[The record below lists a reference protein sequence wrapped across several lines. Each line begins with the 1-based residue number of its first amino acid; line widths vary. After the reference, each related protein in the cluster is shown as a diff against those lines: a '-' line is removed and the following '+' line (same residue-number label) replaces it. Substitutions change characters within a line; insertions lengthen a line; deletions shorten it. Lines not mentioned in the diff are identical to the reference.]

1 MKKKYSLKREFLLDN
16 SLYKNITGFCVN
28 LKLIKLTMKKLLLIT
43 LFLTSLNIFSQE
55 DYMESSLVKLNQQV
69 PEFSFT
75 NKDGKTIKLSDYKGK
90 VILINFFATWCG
102 PCMKEMPF
110 IQKDLWEKLKNNDK
124 FIILSFGRDHSQEEV
139 NKFIETKKFTFP
151 IFADKGKSIYNLFAT
166 KYIPRNYLIDS
177 NGTVIYASTGFTTD
191 DFAKLVNQIDVLLK
205 N

>member
-1 MKKKYSLKREFLLDN
+1 
-16 SLYKNITGFCVN
+16 
-28 LKLIKLTMKKLLLIT
+28 MKKLLLII
-43 LFLTSLNIFSQE
+43 LFLTSLNILSQE

-75 NKDGKTIKLSDYKGK
+75 NKDGKSIKLSDYKGK

-102 PCMKEMPF
+102 PCMKEMPY

-139 NKFIETKKFTFP
+139 NKFIESKKFTFP
-151 IFADKGKSIYNLFAT
+151 IFADKDKSIYNLFAT

-177 NGTVIYASTGFTTD
+177 KGKVIYASTGFSEKE
-191 DFAKLVNQIDVLLK
+191 FEKLKATIDKQLIK
-205 N
+205 YYFYKKKS